1 MDDWQKKIIFFYFF
15 VTVCVSIMYFGI
27 ESSGQW
33 RGPFWGTISFVA
45 HALWYLPFILGVAV
59 LLVNLLPLIWQLGTL
74 PFVRR
79 RKRLEKLHALIKK
92 REEKKIVR
100 RLELKKSNELII
112 IKQQEEDK
120 IRNELKIKNEFLELK
135 KLRDAT
141 KVSQDALK
149 EFL

>member
-1 MDDWQKKIIFFYFF
+1 MDDWQKKLIFFYFF
-15 VTVCVSIMYFGI
+15 VTGCISIMYLGI

-45 HALWYLPFILGVAV
+45 HALWYLPIILCVVV

-74 PFVRR
+74 PLVRR
-79 RKRLEKLHALIKK
+79 REKIEKLHALIKK
-92 REEKKIVR
+92 REEKNIVR
-100 RLELKKSNELII
+100 RLELKKASELII

-120 IRNELKIKNEFLELK
+120 KRNDLKIKNEILELK